1 MAYLF
6 ILSGVILRI
15 IPHPANFAPIA
26 AIALFGGAKLNK
38 KYALLVPIIAM
49 LIGDIFIGFYNIW
62 IMLSVYGSFLLI
74 GLIGVWLKKHYSWKM
89 TIGGA
94 LVSSIIFFLITNFAV
109 WAIPSS
115 FYPHTFQGLINCYIM
130 AIPFFRNTVLGD
142 LFYVG
147 VMFGLY
153 ELVINYFSKRGYQ
166 SVKPWTKAL
175 KNIIR

>member
-74 GLIGVWLKKHYSWKM
+74 GLIGFWLKKHYSWKM

-94 LVSSIIFFLITNFAV
+94 LVSSIIFFIITN
-109 WAIPSS
+109 
-115 FYPHTFQGLINCYIM
+115 
-130 AIPFFRNTVLGD
+130 
-142 LFYVG
+142 
-147 VMFGLY
+147 
-153 ELVINYFSKRGYQ
+153 
-166 SVKPWTKAL
+166 
-175 KNIIR
+175 